1 MWRRRQH
8 LETLSFTGKEPKPT
22 VVVTTGAAWAS
33 TSGDG
38 ELNKEKTEA
47 NCCWTLHRFRCRQRL
62 FLVSVPSCRRTPS
75 KALIGV
81 RAREGQTVD
90 ERITWSCAATKVMR
104 SAVERWRPQG
114 MSKPAHR
121 TGSRSTVLRR
131 ANLSHSATRRK
142 RQQTRTTL
150 REEKK
155 RKENNKKI
163 LSNVRRWTKMAM
175 SL

>member
-1 MWRRRQH
+1 M
-8 LETLSFTGKEPKPT
+8 SFTGKEPKPT

-47 NCCWTLHRFRCRQRL
+47 NCCFRCRQRL
-62 FLVSVPSCRRTPS
+62 FLVSVPSGRRTPS

-114 MSKPAHR
+114 MSKPAHN

-142 RQQTRTTL
+142 RQQTRTT
-150 REEKK
+150 KK
-155 RKENNKKI
+155 RKENNKKM
-163 LSNVRRWTKMAM
+163 LSNVRRL
-175 SL
+175 SQNGDVIVSVRQC